1 MKPNF
6 SGSLSKVL
14 YGSFDML
21 VACPFLNARTNV
33 YMSIPFVVSLS
44 NHIQS
49 KRNLRFPAFTFALI
63 AVVFAMLNTLHA
75 NAAPDTTLL
84 NYDGADRQQRLV
96 AAAKAEGTLTLY
108 TTIAEKDLAVLI
120 GPFEKKY
127 DIKVKV
133 WRAGTDKVL
142 QRTLTEAQAKRHEV
156 DAVHF
161 GAPEMDILRRE
172 KLLRPVSSP
181 HFKQLIASAVPA
193 HREWT
198 ATLLSVWVQ
207 AYNTNA
213 IKKAELPKT
222 YFDFLD
228 PKWKGKLGIEVKNED
243 WFSSVATELGG
254 EKGIAF
260 FRELV
265 AKNGISTRQGHTL
278 LNNMVVSGEVPLA
291 LTVYN
296 YMPEAAK
303 KKGAPIDWF
312 VIEPAIAR
320 ANAIGIARNA
330 PHPNAAMLFFDYMLS
345 EAQSLMQSI
354 DYVPTSAGVDHPFS
368 KMRIVTVDPA
378 LPSEQV
384 EKWAKLFQEIVVKR
398 AGTQ

>member
-1 MKPNF
+1 MNAK
-6 SGSLSKVL
+6 SKISMWQL
-14 YGSFDML
+14 
-21 VACPFLNARTNV
+21 LNQTFARFRTNGDLHV
-33 YMSIPFVVSLS
+33 PFVVSRS
-44 NHIQS
+44 THFSIKQNKQTVEFIVAS
-49 KRNLRFPAFTFALI
+49 MVT
-63 AVVFAMLNTLHA
+63 VFAML
-75 NAAPDTTLL
+75 AAPSAIAVPDVSLL
-84 NYDGADRQQRLV
+84 NYAGADRQQRLV

-108 TTIAEKDLAVLI
+108 TTIAEKDLVVLI

-142 QRTLTEAQAKRHEV
+142 QRTLTEAQAKRYEV

-172 KLLRPVSSP
+172 KLLRPVLSP
-181 HFKQLIASAVPA
+181 HFKQLIASAVPT

-207 AYNTNA
+207 AYNTNV
-213 IKKAELPKT
+213 IKKSDLPKT

-254 EKGIAF
+254 EKGVNF

-296 YMPEAAK
+296 YMPEASK

-330 PHPNAAMLFFDYMLS
+330 PHPNAAMLFFDFMLS
-345 EAQSLMQSI
+345 DAQALMQSI
-354 DYVPTSAGVDHPFS
+354 DYVPTSAGVDHPFG
-368 KMRIVTVDPA
+368 KMRIVMVDPA
-378 LPSEQV
+378 SPSELV

-398 AGTQ
+398 TGAQ